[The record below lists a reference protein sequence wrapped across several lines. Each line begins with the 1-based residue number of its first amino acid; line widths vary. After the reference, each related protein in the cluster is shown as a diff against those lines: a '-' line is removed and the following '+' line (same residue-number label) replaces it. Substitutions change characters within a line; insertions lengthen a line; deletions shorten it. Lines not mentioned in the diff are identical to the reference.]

1 MRLKYYQILILG
13 IIANVTAT
21 SFFASNEQ
29 LGTGQIELILM
40 PPPGSD

>member
-29 LGTGQIELILM
+29 LGTGQIGRAD
-40 PPPGSD
+40 PYAPTRK